1 MRTPFRLGEVFV
13 LIAALGMQAAAAGTS
28 GAQERAALE
37 FLNAVASGSAQ
48 AVAQALHPDD
58 LHRLRAA
65 ITARL
70 RADAAA
76 GDPTLRQRLFGEA
89 SNLADI
95 ERLTDV
101 NFIAALGARLRYP
114 GRPFSKLQGLEAVKD
129 GERVHVVVRG
139 EQPEGRGKTRVVT
152 LVTLL
157 PYGKEWKA
165 AVPGEIEAQ
174 VEDLLDGRSPAIGMV
189 PQRAVAPATGVSAAP
204 GAAPPAANTPQILS
218 MLSTATDTRVAGR
231 CDEYY
236 GQYMSPGFRRST
248 SAAALAALVKG
259 CERSDSQRETLIA
272 ALRIVHDSTP
282 AYDRGGNRASYDLT
296 ARGLPYDR
304 FVLERVGER
313 WYIAE

>member
-139 EQPEGRGKTRVVT
+139 EQP
-152 LVTLL
+152 
-157 PYGKEWKA
+157 
-165 AVPGEIEAQ
+165 
-174 VEDLLDGRSPAIGMV
+174 
-189 PQRAVAPATGVSAAP
+189 
-204 GAAPPAANTPQILS
+204 
-218 MLSTATDTRVAGR
+218 
-231 CDEYY
+231 
-236 GQYMSPGFRRST
+236 
-248 SAAALAALVKG
+248 
-259 CERSDSQRETLIA
+259 
-272 ALRIVHDSTP
+272 
-282 AYDRGGNRASYDLT
+282 
-296 ARGLPYDR
+296 
-304 FVLERVGER
+304 
-313 WYIAE
+313 